1 MKVIANL
8 SVSAPTNLTVCGNFT
23 FLMAMWSEGGCK
35 CMWTLFLWHVCV
47 ADRPGW
53 TLWSIDSVPG
63 GLSRPQIC
71 ILGFSPCPEGVLLQ
85 AEGGSKLIS
94 PPSTWPLSHWLTLL
108 AAANLSTNGRR
119 ESAKRGVACAGWCV
133 ARGSST
139 KLLEGNLLLVCTEW
153 CTHSGRT

>member
-63 GLSRPQIC
+63 CSSRPQIC
-71 ILGFSPCPEGVLLQ
+71 ILGFIPCPEGVGYKQ
-85 AEGGSKLIS
+85 
-94 PPSTWPLSHWLTLL
+94 
-108 AAANLSTNGRR
+108 R
-119 ESAKRGVACAGWCV
+119 EDQS
-133 ARGSST
+133 
-139 KLLEGNLLLVCTEW
+139 
-153 CTHSGRT
+153 

>member
-1 MKVIANL
+1 MKVIENL

-35 CMWTLFLWHVCV
+35 CVWTLFLWHVCV

-63 GLSRPQIC
+63 CSSRPQIC
-71 ILGFSPCPEGVLLQ
+71 ILGFIPCPEGVLQ

-94 PPSTWPLSHWLTLL
+94 LPARGLSLIGSPGLPPPASPPMRGENRSSVAWRAPDGVWRV
-108 AAANLSTNGRR
+108 AAAPSF
-119 ESAKRGVACAGWCV
+119 
-133 ARGSST
+133 
-139 KLLEGNLLLVCTEW
+139 
-153 CTHSGRT
+153 